1 VIAILEVRMA
11 LLSVADAARV
21 RHHLQETSE
30 VVERERLRPSAPH
43 VPSGFI
49 RRVFPIPHGQ
59 EANMRATT
67 AQLPKLA
74 KHAELFALNLH
85 PDGKSLVGIG
95 QVRALETAQGLLDM
109 HMKKVPRLAQM
120 AMEEQAHTHSPKL
133 LP

>member
-11 LLSVADAARV
+11 LLSVADAACV

-59 EANMRATT
+59 EANMWATT
-67 AQLPKLA
+67 AQLPRLA

-85 PDGKSLVGIG
+85 PDGKSLIGIG
-95 QVRALETAQGLLDM
+95 QAQALETAKALLDM
-109 HMKKVPRLAQM
+109 HMKKLPRLAQM
-120 AMEEQAHTHSPKL
+120 ALEEQAHTNSPKSL
-133 LP
+133 L

>member
-1 VIAILEVRMA
+1 M
-11 LLSVADAARV
+11 
-21 RHHLQETSE
+21 
-30 VVERERLRPSAPH
+30 VERERLRPSAPH

-133 LP
+133 LS